1 MSLTHNTF
9 RLILLIILP
18 LISCTGLLFAQE
30 ASAPLQQTAS
40 NYKISPKDLVDFRVF
55 QEPELDS
62 VIRVS
67 GDGTAIFPLID
78 SVKLS
83 GLTVAEATQLLNSRL
98 RDGFLINPQVNITV
112 REYAKKYFTML
123 GEIAKPGSY
132 DMVGEDEIPL
142 LQAIGMGGGY
152 SKIANPSHIT
162 VKRLVE
168 GKEKIL
174 KLNAKKMASGT
185 DSSAFMV
192 RPGDIITVGEAIF

>member
-1 MSLTHNTF
+1 MKFPQNSVA
-9 RLILLIILP
+9 LILLIILF
-18 LISCTGLLFAQE
+18 LVNCSWALLAQDISAL
-30 ASAPLQQTAS
+30 PQQTAS

-62 VIRVS
+62 VIRIS
-67 GDGTAIFPLID
+67 GDGTAIFPLIG
-78 SVKLS
+78 SVKLN
-83 GLTVAEATQLLNSRL
+83 GLSVAEATQLLNSRL
-98 RDGFLINPQVNITV
+98 RDGFIINPQVNITV

-132 DMVGEDEIPL
+132 DMVGEDDMPL

-152 SKIANPSHIT
+152 TKIANPSNIT
-162 VKRLVE
+162 VKRIVD

-192 RPGDIITVGEAIF
+192 HPGDIITVGEAMF

>member
-1 MSLTHNTF
+1 MKFLTKAA
-9 RLILLIILP
+9 LLLP
-18 LISCTGLLFAQE
+18 LVPLLLSASPRLVAQD
-30 ASAPLQQTAS
+30 AAPTPQQTAS

-67 GDGTAIFPLID
+67 GDGSAIFPLIG

-98 RDGFLINPQVNITV
+98 RDGYLVNPQVNITV
-112 REYAKKYFTML
+112 REFAKKYFTML

-142 LQAIGMGGGY
+142 LQAIGMGGGF
-152 SKIANPSHIT
+152 SKIANPSNIT
-162 VKRLVE
+162 VKRVVE
-168 GKEKIL
+168 GQEKIL

-185 DSSAFMV
+185 DPSAFMV

>member
-1 MSLTHNTF
+1 MIN
-9 RLILLIILP
+9 
-18 LISCTGLLFAQE
+18 CTGFLFAQE
-30 ASAPLQQTAS
+30 ASAQLQQTAS

-152 SKIANPSHIT
+152 SKIANPSNIT